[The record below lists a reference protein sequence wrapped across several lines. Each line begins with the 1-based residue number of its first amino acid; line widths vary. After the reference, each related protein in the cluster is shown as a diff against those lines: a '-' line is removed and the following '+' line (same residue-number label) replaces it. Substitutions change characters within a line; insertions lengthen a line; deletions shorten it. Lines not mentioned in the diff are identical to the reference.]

1 MWALVLQVCKL
12 SYNREGF
19 SEVEPCI
26 MLLHVNFLLFYFSPS
41 CSRFALKFL
50 WFSCFDNRGPAKFL
64 LTQLNSAID
73 EVSAQLHPEDAA
85 SGIAVASDEIQAS
98 IQEISVEI
106 SMQAS
111 IIAQNI
117 LFSIGLFLWNL
128 FSSLC
133 FLWLN
138 LVCFKQYP

>member
-1 MWALVLQVCKL
+1 MRVVYGGWAWGDRSNPVVAIASFSARGTSLLLALCLQSQHGFLVVAIQSLNL
-12 SYNREGF
+12 GWDSHLG
-19 SEVEPCI
+19 
-26 MLLHVNFLLFYFSPS
+26 
-41 CSRFALKFL
+41 
-50 WFSCFDNRGPAKFL
+50 GPAKFL
-64 LTQLNSAID
+64 LTQLNFAID

-117 LFSIGLFLWNL
+117 LFSIGLFL
-128 FSSLC
+128 
-133 FLWLN
+133 
-138 LVCFKQYP
+138 